1 MNNLVYLNDYRWDV
15 DWIVSDLIDEFYES
29 GSDEIRKWLI
39 QNKSD
44 CELSV
49 KEIKEL
55 DIEDLKLT
63 FINTSLKMLGMSVIN
78 KNNFRW

>member
-1 MNNLVYLNDYRWDV
+1 MNNLVYMNDYRWNI
-15 DWIVSDLIDEFYES
+15 DWVVSDLIDEFYEN
-29 GSDEIRKWLI
+29 GSDKIRKWLI

-49 KEIKEL
+49 KEINEL